1 MSVFSEWERGVDEDR
16 TGRKMGPNLA
26 SGCKKCVHEKMASL
40 TCVTSVTEDHF
51 ERARRRWVQL
61 ASSAR
66 LVGCEACRAAGEKS
80 IGALQ
85 REAAHLRSGTATVTR
100 IAQGILSKLAADGRG
115 TSYEG
120 RLCSAVSYG
129 LPSYVAPSVPSQ
141 LTVEIPGNACHRC
154 RPRANVLS
162 NKLNSTYRLGSSSL
176 ALLTPNNP

>member
-1 MSVFSEWERGVDEDR
+1 MVRLPLMSSVFSEWERGVDEER

-40 TCVTSVTEDHF
+40 TRVTSVTEDHF
-51 ERARRRWVQL
+51 EQARRRWVEL
-61 ASSAR
+61 ASRAR

-100 IAQGILSKLAADGRG
+100 IAKGILCKLAADGRG

-120 RLCSAVSYG
+120 RPDCAPPSATASPRMLPRPSPASLPWRSLAMLVTVAVPERMCSATS
-129 LPSYVAPSVPSQ
+129 
-141 LTVEIPGNACHRC
+141 
-154 RPRANVLS
+154 
-162 NKLNSTYRLGSSSL
+162 
-176 ALLTPNNP
+176 